1 MNPSAQKNDHQNH
14 AVSWSFSRS
23 DCNGKEKDYESGFH
37 YYGARYYWSEVL
49 TGWLSVDPMLDKYP
63 SISPY
68 NYCVWNPIRIVDPD
82 GRDGWDKIAG
92 FCIGIVTNVVPGTGG
107 LRDTYTPT
115 NSTDYNNGLRTADN
129 TSMVVGG
136 AMVTAGAAGMVA
148 GNTMVGA
155 GAAVAVTGVGAP
167 EGAVVA
173 VAGGAVDA
181 TAATVGVIGTTVTMQ
196 AASNASQGYN
206 RGGQSNATNNRGTTV
221 QSKTLWK
228 SKGKDG
234 AHIDVENPNPNNRKG
249 SIHYQEGKNKYIY
262 NTKTKQF
269 DGAPRRVN
277 KRLQSDKSM

>member
-1 MNPSAQKNDHQNH
+1 M
-14 AVSWSFSRS
+14 
-23 DCNGKEKDYESGFH
+23 
-37 YYGARYYWSEVL
+37 
-49 TGWLSVDPMLDKYP
+49 MDKYP
-63 SISPY
+63 NMSPY

-92 FCIGIVTNVVPGTGG
+92 FCIGVVTNVVPGTGG
-107 LRDTYTPT
+107 LRDAYTPT

-136 AMVTAGAAGMVA
+136 AMITAGAAGMVA

-234 AHIDVENPNPNNRKG
+234 AHIDVENPNPSNRSG
-249 SIHYQEGKNKYIY
+249 NIHYQEGNQKYIY
-262 NTKTKQF
+262 NRERGCF
-269 DGAPRRVN
+269 EGAPKSVN
-277 KRLQSDKSM
+277 ERLRADKDMQRAIKKGLNYLE